1 MSEPKIQMSN
11 TETEAEREKR
21 TEQQVLNIKSPSMG
35 VYKVKQ
41 INARKQVEK
50 KRLRANDKRIL
61 NARTATG
68 ANSTDD

>member
-1 MSEPKIQMSN
+1 MSN
-11 TETEAEREKR
+11 TCKEREKR
-21 TEQQVLNIKSPSMG
+21 SKQRVLNIKSPSMG
-35 VYKVKQ
+35 VYKLKVIKP
-41 INARKQVEK
+41 RKQVEK